1 MEILHQESRSPIVE
15 LKEFDQ
21 RWFYNIYDIRK
32 VILYI
37 ERCVIII
44 HKWIFICCNV
54 RSNKCFYFCS
64 VEIASCGSGCLI
76 RYELYKFV

>member
-21 RWFYNIYDIRK
+21 KWFYNIYDIRK

-44 HKWIFICCNV
+44 HK
-54 RSNKCFYFCS
+54 
-64 VEIASCGSGCLI
+64 
-76 RYELYKFV
+76 